1 MRTLQRL
8 ITLSLLTLTVPASA
22 HGIHGH
28 IHVTGWAIEN
38 LPAGELRDFF
48 MEPEVMNA
56 ALFGAAFTDSGYWP
70 LAAEMEPI
78 ARAYSEHTHWE
89 PFIADVVAWQGPP
102 NRAGRTLSPGQ
113 VVMTRAGYV
122 PG

>member
-1 MRTLQRL
+1 MKS
-8 ITLSLLTLTVPASA
+8 LSLSLMALTLLLAPAASA
-22 HGIHGH
+22 HGIHAH
-28 IHVTGWAIEN
+28 IHVTGWAIEA
-38 LPAGELRDFF
+38 LPDSELRDFF
-48 MEPEVMNA
+48 QDPEVMNA

-70 LAAEMEPI
+70 LSGEMGEV
-78 ARAYSEHTHWE
+78 ARTYSEHTHWE